1 MSKTVT
7 IPTGGDNPFVVILGG
22 VKYVYK
28 PGETVEVPD
37 GVALEI
43 EEWERW
49 HEKYYGENVPPF
61 ASPIDDITATVGQT
75 IVVKSVDENGKPTEW
90 EAADMASVYEA
101 FFKVEE
107 AVESVEYDFTDDNGN
122 IVPLQEVEI
131 VQHFISTN
139 QSGADTTLKILYE
152 DGSVG
157 YTAVANNYANNA
169 GNWILAVSLA
179 KVYGKTVYALS
190 NKNIGSNGSISYTGS
205 FTKQGVTIPSGWGT
219 EWGQDP
225 QKIKGIIGMKIPG
238 AVGAN
243 GQFYVCGVKA

>member
-90 EAADMASVYEA
+90 EAAD
-101 FFKVEE
+101 
-107 AVESVEYDFTDDNGN
+107 
-122 IVPLQEVEI
+122 
-131 VQHFISTN
+131 
-139 QSGADTTLKILYE
+139 
-152 DGSVG
+152 
-157 YTAVANNYANNA
+157 A
-169 GNWILAVSLA
+169 GDKWR
-179 KVYGKTVYALS
+179 
-190 NKNIGSNGSISYTGS
+190 
-205 FTKQGVTIPSGWGT
+205 
-219 EWGQDP
+219 
-225 QKIKGIIGMKIPG
+225 KIKGETFDGSGVATVTITEDEDGNEISLKKILFIFAAPNSTISSFALNIMSESKFNQLFYSTTYGDHKNASCPIIGFVDASMPYFTGWIAKTSGYFNQNNLYSLGG
-238 AVGAN
+238 ARDPRVASKNITSITLGLGAA
-243 GQFYVCGVKA
+243 GADWHLGADCVYEIWGVDA